1 MKKIIEMGGGN
12 NDYKTGNLLDYEYF
26 SKYYKLIPIDL
37 SRKIELKKP
46 NLKQEVN
53 FIGQLEINKATMFF
67 IIEKTEETTFSFLQN
82 SVDIK

>member
-1 MKKIIEMGGGN
+1 MKKIIEMGGN
-12 NDYKTGNLLDYEYF
+12 NDYKTGNLLYYEYF

-53 FIGQLEINKATMFF
+53 FIGQLEKNKATMFF

>member
-53 FIGQLEINKATMFF
+53 FIGQLEKNKATMFF